1 MANLKVLKEKLK
13 SVKGTS
19 KITKAM
25 KLVSTVKLKR
35 AEELAKQS
43 KAYDDALSEVL
54 KEISLIIS
62 KYGASDF
69 FGNKFSSKSKEDIK
83 TVDIIFVTSD
93 KGMCGAFNAKT
104 IKAVSNLIEKYEKKE
119 YKIRLKIAGK
129 KGNSYFSYRGYS
141 VVNFISSAHP
151 DYTQAATFI
160 SESIEDYDKGIT
172 SEVILVHNGF
182 KNKLIQEL
190 HIKQMLPF
198 DISNLK
204 DYPVDS
210 LLDIEPSDPK
220 EILDSLMKKYVEFS
234 MYFSLIDSL
243 AAEHS
248 ARMQAMETATKN
260 ANEVVRTLNIK
271 YNKARQSAVTN
282 ELIEI
287 ISGVEA
293 MK

>member
-1 MANLKVLKEKLK
+1 MANLKILKEKLK
-13 SVKGTS
+13 SVRNTS

-43 KAYDDALSEVL
+43 KAYENAISEVL
-54 KEISLIIS
+54 QEIAFIVD

-69 FGNKFSSKSKEDIK
+69 FGGKFSSTGRKDIK

-93 KGMCGAFNAKT
+93 KGMCGSFNIKT
-104 IKAVSNLIEKYEKKE
+104 IKAVTELINKYEKQKF
-119 YKIRLKIAGK
+119 KIRLKVAGK

-141 VVNFISSAHP
+141 VVDFISSARP
-151 DYTQAATFI
+151 DYNESAKFI
-160 SESIEDYDKGIT
+160 SESIEDYDKQIT
-172 SEVILVHNGF
+172 SEIILVHNGF
-182 KNKLIQEL
+182 KNKLIQDL
-190 HIKQMLPF
+190 QIKQMLPF
-198 DISNLK
+198 DISKLG
-204 DYPVDS
+204 DYNVDS
-210 LLDIEPSDPK
+210 LLDIESSDPK
-220 EILDSLMKKYVEFS
+220 EMLDSLMQKYVEFS
-234 MYFSLIDSL
+234 MYFALIDSL

-260 ANEVVRTLNIK
+260 ANEVIKTLNIK
-271 YNKARQSAVTN
+271 YNKERQSAVTN

-287 ISGVEA
+287 IGGVEA

>member
-1 MANLKVLKEKLK
+1 VANLKVLKEKLK